1 MILLIN
7 NTSNDDS
14 YKIMIIATTMMIIII
29 IIIIL
34 IIYLMLDLLRIGF
47 HCFFTFTIS
56 NLIKIIGLKSVFDLI
71 FFLFFI
77 LLYFL

>member
-14 YKIMIIATTMMIIII
+14 YKIMMIATTMMIII

-34 IIYLMLDLLRIGF
+34 IIYLMLDLLRIEF